1 MSLLCPFLN
10 KPCIEA
16 ECNLW
21 SIYRLPANDNPKYG
35 PSIPEDIDLTTC
47 AFLAVA
53 HRAQADMA
61 MKIAQGI
68 EAGRELGYIES
79 NAE

>member
-16 ECNLW
+16 ECKFW

-35 PSIPEDIDLTTC
+35 FRIPKDINLTEC
-47 AFLAVA
+47 AFTVIAGQ
-53 HRAQADMA
+53 AQADLA
-61 MKIAQGI
+61 VKIAQGI
-68 EAGRELGYIES
+68 EAGRDLGYLKE
-79 NAE
+79 